1 MIDLIKPALLGNLRE
16 HAAWVAE
23 HFPINFK
30 LCGLD
35 PIDITPTIDM
45 DIIEI
50 EDD

>member
-16 HAAWVAE
+16 QAAQVAE
-23 HFPINFK
+23 HFPVNFE
-30 LCGLD
+30 LFRLD
-35 PIDITPTIDM
+35 PIDVAPTIDM